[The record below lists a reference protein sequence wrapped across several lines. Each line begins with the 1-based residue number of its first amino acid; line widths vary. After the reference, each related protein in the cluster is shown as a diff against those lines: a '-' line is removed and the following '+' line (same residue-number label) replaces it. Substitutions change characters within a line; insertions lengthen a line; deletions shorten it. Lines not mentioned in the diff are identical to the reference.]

1 MSPLR
6 ALVFAS
12 LFTLLFSSVHA
23 ATLPVSVDSANDI
36 LPVSVAVKRPLR
48 ELQTS
53 YVAAEAVRQDERAAY
68 TLLQRRLLNVSESEK
83 PLLRAQASE
92 QRQRVLFSTLNVL
105 TIIFQRAEYSVDN
118 FDAGLLRMRVKIN
131 SMNSDSIPN
140 SSERLSQLTASL
152 ASLKEKSSA
161 VSLQLSRAPSSVNL
175 SRDLIQIKSDLSTLL
190 AEIASFSLAY
200 RSLAQ
205 DIVSRS

>member
-1 MSPLR
+1 MSPLHT
-6 ALVFAS
+6 LLFFS
-12 LFTLLFSSVHA
+12 LFALLFSSVHA
-23 ATLPVSVDSANDI
+23 ATLPLSVDSSNDI
-36 LPVSVAVKRPLR
+36 LPISVAVKRPLR

-53 YVAAEAVRQDERAAY
+53 YVAAEAVRQDERATY

-105 TIIFQRAEYSVDN
+105 TIIFQRAEYLVDS

-131 SMNSDSIPN
+131 SMNEDSIPN
-140 SSERLSQLTASL
+140 SSERLSELTASL

-175 SRDLIQIKSDLSTLL
+175 SRDLVQIKEDLAILL
-190 AEIASFSLAY
+190 AEIESFSLAY

-205 DIVSRS
+205 DIVSRQ

>member
-6 ALVFAS
+6 ALLFAS

-23 ATLPVSVDSANDI
+23 ATLPVSVDSSNDI

>member
-1 MSPLR
+1 MSPLHT
-6 ALVFAS
+6 LLFFS
-12 LFTLLFSSVHA
+12 LFALLFSSVHA
-23 ATLPVSVDSANDI
+23 ATLPLSVDSSNDI
-36 LPVSVAVKRPLR
+36 LPISVAVKRPLR

-53 YVAAEAVRQDERAAY
+53 YVAAEAVRQDARATY

-105 TIIFQRAEYSVDN
+105 TIIFQRAEYLVDS

-131 SMNSDSIPN
+131 SMNEDSIPN
-140 SSERLSQLTASL
+140 SSERLSELTASL

-175 SRDLIQIKSDLSTLL
+175 SRDLVQIKSDLSVLL
-190 AEIASFSLAY
+190 AEIESFSRTY

-205 DIVSRS
+205 DIVSRQ

>member
-6 ALVFAS
+6 ALLFAS

-23 ATLPVSVDSANDI
+23 ATLPVSVDSSNDI

-53 YVAAEAVRQDERAAY
+53 YVAAEAVRQDEREAY

>member
-23 ATLPVSVDSANDI
+23 ATLPVSVDSSNDI